1 MAVSH
6 GEIASAFS
14 LVEKYTQNRAFSQKN
29 KTIYFHAILRF
40 LWDPQRMGSTFIFFL
55 CNSIFLNKEYTT
67 RGILHEI
74 YLHNFPENING
85 FGKKTVS
92 YSLHVIGVMVK
103 LSHGALC
110 YRFVENENSTQK
122 IFKNYS

>member
-1 MAVSH
+1 MQ
-6 GEIASAFS
+6 FS
-14 LVEKYTQNRAFSQKN
+14 GSYGT
-29 KTIYFHAILRF
+29 H
-40 LWDPQRMGSTFIFFL
+40 QRMGSTFIFFL

>member
-14 LVEKYTQNRAFSQKN
+14 LVEKYAPKQSIFSEN
-29 KTIYFHAILRF
+29 ETIYVHAILGF

-92 YSLHVIGVMVK
+92 YSLHVIGAMVK

-122 IFKNYS
+122 ILKNYS